1 MHFKLKKM
9 QTRSNLNNINPK
21 NTKKSPIHENSNAK
35 ITCDF
40 GDERCRIAAARLEK
54 DIFVRTHLHTSPIVV
69 KISVDVDF
77 LKMMHLCW
85 TIPFLASL

>member
-1 MHFKLKKM
+1 M
-9 QTRSNLNNINPK
+9 NPK
-21 NTKKSPIHENSNAK
+21 NTKKSPIHENTNAK

-69 KISVDVDF
+69 KMVVSHRWNNFLDSTLRFLVF
-77 LKMMHLCW
+77 LKSH
-85 TIPFLASL
+85 

>member
-1 MHFKLKKM
+1 M
-9 QTRSNLNNINPK
+9 R
-21 NTKKSPIHENSNAK
+21 NTNAK

-69 KISVDVDF
+69 KILVDI
-77 LKMMHLCW
+77 LNN
-85 TIPFLASL
+85 IN